1 MYLDNTMIPTVLLN
15 PHQFAHIGSGCQS
28 SGACTWLTSLTS
40 ELLSDRRLSLGELHP
55 EVGVLQ
61 LEEESGRWR
70 RDTHI
75 RHRIANVIV
84 CQKIC
89 NGKYIKKQKTKMWQ
103 PNVNINNQKT
113 LCRYTTKC
121 FCSVF
126 DIWRSTA
133 LTQQRV
139 WSRTDEL
146 LYFPLESGLRN
157 CTCTLNTGKG
167 KRQWHKNK
175 QKTSNNASFLV

>member
-89 NGKYIKKQKTKMWQ
+89 NGKYIKTKNK
-103 PNVNINNQKT
+103 NV
-113 LCRYTTKC
+113 TTKC
-121 FCSVF
+121 KYQQSKNNGSV
-126 DIWRSTA
+126 DTLPSVSVLCLTSGGALLLRSSGFGLVLMSFFIFHLRVGSETA
-133 LTQQRV
+133 
-139 WSRTDEL
+139 
-146 LYFPLESGLRN
+146 
-157 CTCTLNTGKG
+157 
-167 KRQWHKNK
+167 H
-175 QKTSNNASFLV
+175 AH